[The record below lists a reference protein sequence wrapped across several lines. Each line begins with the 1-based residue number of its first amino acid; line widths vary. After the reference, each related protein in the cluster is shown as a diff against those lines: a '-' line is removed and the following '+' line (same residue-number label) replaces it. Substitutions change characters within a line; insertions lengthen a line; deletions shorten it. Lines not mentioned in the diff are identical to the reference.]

1 MKPKDSQ
8 EQFVRNL
15 VDCQPSLYAYI
26 LSLLPNRDDAADILQ
41 DTNLVMWRRSGEYAE
56 GTNFLAWA
64 HKIVR
69 FKVLAHH
76 RNRRRDRH
84 IFDDS
89 LFDLLANEAEGRAH
103 DREGITDTLD
113 DCMAELPPAQRELV
127 RQRYAPGASVR
138 EMAQERN
145 QTVAVLSVTLSRI
158 RNVLLECIQRKRAGR
173 SRQ

>member
-1 MKPKDSQ
+1 MKPKDSN
-8 EQFVRNL
+8 ERFVREL
-15 VDCQPSLYAYI
+15 TDCQASLYAYI

-41 DTNLVMWRRSGEYAE
+41 DTNLVMWRRSNEYVE
-56 GTNFLAWA
+56 STHFLAWA
-64 HKIVR
+64 YKIAR

-76 RNRRRDRH
+76 RNQRRDRH

-89 LFDLLANEAEGRAH
+89 LFDLLANEAECRTRDQG
-103 DREGITDTLD
+103 DTTEFLD

-138 EMAQERN
+138 EMARERN
-145 QTVAVLSVTLSRI
+145 QSVAVLSVTLSRT
-158 RNVLLECIQRKRAGR
+158 RNVLLECIQRKLAGR